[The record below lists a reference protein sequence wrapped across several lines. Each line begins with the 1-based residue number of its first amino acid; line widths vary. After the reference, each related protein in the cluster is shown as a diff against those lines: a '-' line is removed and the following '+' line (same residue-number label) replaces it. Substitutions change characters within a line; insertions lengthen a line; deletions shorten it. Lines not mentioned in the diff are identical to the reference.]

1 MYNKIKPDWTCLCWQ
16 LKCFI
21 SYFTPSQYPLGIQ
34 SNTFCEIA
42 DYPMIWLIKRLTV
55 FHQKLREA
63 GVEVPEVGGK
73 AKGGVE
79 EDKKNL
85 TEEVRKLKDEL
96 DATKKGTIWLWIT
109 HTLNRSLFTYLK
121 KKTKLLCACLWL
133 HSLLVN
139 IKLGPKIR
147 LLNKLCVWR

>member
-1 MYNKIKPDWTCLCWQ
+1 
-16 LKCFI
+16 
-21 SYFTPSQYPLGIQ
+21 
-34 SNTFCEIA
+34 
-42 DYPMIWLIKRLTV
+42 MIWLTKTLTV

-96 DATKKGTIWLWIT
+96 DATKKGTEWLWNT
-109 HTLNRSLFTYLK
+109 HTLN
-121 KKTKLLCACLWL
+121 
-133 HSLLVN
+133 HSLVMYFT
-139 IKLGPKIR
+139 KKR
-147 LLNKLCVWR
+147 KHTAAVCTSDDFYQRFLLYR

>member
-1 MYNKIKPDWTCLCWQ
+1 
-16 LKCFI
+16 
-21 SYFTPSQYPLGIQ
+21 
-34 SNTFCEIA
+34 
-42 DYPMIWLIKRLTV
+42 MIWLIKRLTV

-85 TEEVRKLKDEL
+85 TEEVRKLKNEL
-96 DATKKGTIWLWIT
+96 DATKKGTIWLSIPN
-109 HTLNRSLFTYLK
+109 TLNCFLFTYLINK
-121 KKTKLLCACLWL
+121 QSYCVLVYV

-139 IKLGPKIR
+139 INAQKLGY
-147 LLNKLCVWR
+147 

>member
-1 MYNKIKPDWTCLCWQ
+1 MTKCKCKSLTKTCKENETRLIMSLCWH
-16 LKCFI
+16 LKWSI
-21 SYFTPSQYPLGIQ
+21 SYFTPSQYPLAIQ

-42 DYPMIWLIKRLTV
+42 DYPMIWLIRRLTV

-73 AKGGVE
+73 TKAGVE

-96 DATKKGTIWLWIT
+96 DATKKGTVWLWIT
-109 HTLNRSLFTYLK
+109 RTLNRVLFTYS
-121 KKTKLLCACLWL
+121 KTKQSYCV
-133 HSLLVN
+133 LVY
-139 IKLGPKIR
+139 G
-147 LLNKLCVWR
+147 CTVSS